1 MMCDVFLPPIASP
14 PPPIRPENM
23 AIKKPL
29 PSENCCTT

>member
-1 MMCDVFLPPIASP
+1 MMCDVFLPPIAS

>member
-1 MMCDVFLPPIASP
+1 MMCDVFLPPIAS
-14 PPPIRPENM
+14 PPIRPENM